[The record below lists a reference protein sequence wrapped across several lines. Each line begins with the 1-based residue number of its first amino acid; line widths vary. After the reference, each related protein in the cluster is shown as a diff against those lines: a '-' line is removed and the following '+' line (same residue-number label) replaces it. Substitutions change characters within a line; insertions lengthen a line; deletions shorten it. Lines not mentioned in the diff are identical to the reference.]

1 MPKSKTKLMRKYKEN
16 CEVLKK
22 NYEDVCQK
30 NAKFV
35 KVNEICYLR
44 EQKWG
49 KENSYLRQEN
59 SLEVSRVMKLKK
71 NLEDKDKEITNLK
84 REIKHLKEKL

>member
-1 MPKSKTKLMRKYKEN
+1 MPKSNAKLSKKYKEKFD
-16 CEVLKK
+16 VLKK
-22 NYEDVCQK
+22 NYDDVCRK

-35 KVNEICYLR
+35 EVNKLFYLT

-59 SLEVSRVMKLKK
+59 SLEVSRVMKLRK
-71 NLEDKDKEITNLK
+71 NLEDK
-84 REIKHLKEKL
+84 EKGNY